1 MVKAYKIGTCFGCQ
15 KCLYCGIDLK
25 VEICNCKKTAKPSRK
40 NRTEL
45 VKNAFSRV
53 FDPTTNSKQFDFMK
67 IKNESFAYGYDLSK
81 SFQFSFCTTCNS
93 SYQRL
98 ANKKKKFNNSSQKIH
113 TSKCVSQSAEE
124 TGIIDL
130 EATSSEISHKTTTSS
145 ASIFHN
151 GSKHS
156 SNSETDEDNTELEI
170 EINYKLSI
178 KQTDGTLL
186 PAKNYS
192 VTITELDEFLLAIQN
207 NITSLLQYEEI
218 DANDYNVSFK
228 SEKAQGAGTL
238 LVDVRD
244 FENFKSEYIKLVATK
259 KVMLIFITMKKKE
272 KIVDTKRKKKV
283 ILRYYYLLYFS
294 KKLIINYFY

>member
-1 MVKAYKIGTCFGCQ
+1 
-15 KCLYCGIDLK
+15 
-25 VEICNCKKTAKPSRK
+25 
-40 NRTEL
+40 
-45 VKNAFSRV
+45 
-53 FDPTTNSKQFDFMK
+53 MK

-98 ANKKKKFNNSSQKIH
+98 APKNTQKIQLKEGKDTSATEATTVSVSASNT
-113 TSKCVSQSAEE
+113 TSK
-124 TGIIDL
+124 DNDF
-130 EATSSEISHKTTTSS
+130 SE
-145 ASIFHN
+145 
-151 GSKHS
+151 
-156 SNSETDEDNTELEI
+156 SENEDDIELEI
-170 EINYKLSI
+170 DYKLII
-178 KQTDGTLL
+178 KKADGTSL

-192 VTITELDEFLLAIQN
+192 VTISELDEFLLAIQN
-207 NITSLLQYEEI
+207 NVTSLLQYEEI

-294 KKLIINYFY
+294 KKINYILFLLGI